1 MTACVNKKS
10 KRVAAVVTAS
20 LVGAL
25 SIGAPA
31 VALAANGT
39 SIDMLAA
46 SVLANAKITK
56 ATDGKASISGSLEN
70 LTFAKG
76 KYLVPTELTNGDV
89 VMDLTDEDAEYT
101 VNYYNASNKR
111 VASTDSTKTQP
122 STYFATAGSGVYY
135 VEVVKGASADGSEK
149 TDKFAFKVAGEQG
162 LTGVHAYLTDPESD
176 SITFNGSFFVKYE
189 GSEVVSSIKFADGEG
204 SAIPVDAQDVT
215 WKNSEGTDI
224 TPKKEND
231 RGVFDAGTYY
241 AEFKYNS
248 VDYTVKVVI
257 SPLDLSKAAL
267 SIDDTTDVISDSAAC
282 ESLIK
287 LDGVTIPDTIKNR
300 VKVALTSSPE
310 GSIGF
315 AGTGAYTVSVA
326 ADKSV
331 RKDDNVI
338 GEGSISFHRLAKEAL
353 SDSHVSS
360 IKYGT
365 KVLNGQE
372 FSLLDG
378 EAFDASKVSV
388 KSDYG
393 TFTGDQLEV
402 SYLKYA
408 DDSDL
413 KGTIVATAEDLSKPG
428 KFDIVVRVKPVEDF
442 ANGWIG
448 GTATATVTV
457 TGSSVDADKALTFV
471 VDGEGA
477 AVSGSQASATL
488 EYDGTDLLKKVV
500 ANVKDG
506 GKTYVQGTDFTLEV
520 KDEDGKVVESI
531 VNANSSSSKHYT
543 VTVKPVTFVW
553 ANDAASKVSLDL
565 TVSKKKLTENDT
577 KDSRALKDFT
587 DGNGS
592 VTSDMDA
599 FDASKDASLFYTGSE
614 LELPAAMVDT
624 DKSDKASF
632 SELDKSLYEVS
643 GIKYADTEDD
653 APRGKSVKVL
663 KDEGFYAV
671 TIELTEDAAKNYEF
685 DDSSTSATFIVEVK
699 EKVSFADVAAEKW
712 YAQSVFAAKM
722 NSYVNGIAGTKVF
735 MPEANITR
743 ADAVCILF
751 NMANGSIGTNDDFGY
766 DDNHGYITGFNDV
779 DGKAYYGKAIA
790 WAKAAGVANGSNGSF
805 RPNDSITR
813 EEFAALLC
821 NFAKAKG
828 ENVKVDS
835 DAVLAGA
842 TDFSA
847 WAKDVVAWAK
857 DNKVMGNGGFIN
869 GTGAITRAEVAS
881 MAVNYQPKKLT
892 K

>member
-31 VALAANGT
+31 VALATGT

-101 VNYYNASNKR
+101 VNYYNASKTR

-135 VEVVKGASADGSEK
+135 VEIVKGTRADGSEK
-149 TDKFAFKVAGEQG
+149 TGMFAFKVAGEQG

-176 SITFNGSFFVKYE
+176 VITYSGVDYVGTDNTPAQCKLG
-189 GSEVVSSIKFADGEG
+189 FADGEG
-204 SAIPVDAQDVT
+204 NKLVITGNIA
-215 WKNSEGTDI
+215 WKNSEGTSI
-224 TPKKEND
+224 NVNTQEIKN
-231 RGVFDAGTYY
+231 AGTYY
-241 AEFKYNS
+241 AEFKYDS

-257 SPLDLSKAAL
+257 SPLDLSKAEL
-267 SIDDTTDVISDSAAC
+267 SIADTTTVANAAAC
-282 ESLIK
+282 KDLVKI
-287 LDGVTIPDTIKNR
+287 DGVEDVATVKNGFDL
-300 VKVALTSSPE
+300 AITSSPE

-315 AGTGAYTVSVA
+315 AKAGSYTVSVTA
-326 ADKSV
+326 TESAQKAG
-331 RKDDNVI
+331 NVVNS
-338 GEGSISFHRLAKEAL
+338 GAISFHKLDKVAL
-353 SDSHVSS
+353 DNANK

-365 KVLNGQE
+365 KGLDNLE

-378 EAFDASKVSV
+378 EAFDASKISV
-388 KSDYG
+388 ATDYG
-393 TFTGDQLEV
+393 TFKGDQLEV

-408 DDSDL
+408 NDSDHN
-413 KGTIVATAEDLSKPG
+413 GTIAATTEDLSKPG

-531 VNANSSSSKHYT
+531 VDANSSSKHYT

-553 ANDAASKVSLDL
+553 ADDAASKVSLNL
-565 TVSKKKLTENDT
+565 TVSKKKLTENDA
-577 KDSRALKDFT
+577 KDVRALKDFI
-587 DGNGS
+587 DANAVGS
-592 VTSDMDA
+592 DDPA

-614 LELPAAMVDT
+614 LEIPAAMVDT
-624 DKSDKASF
+624 DKSDEASF

-643 GIKYADTEDD
+643 GIKYADNKDGAASGD
-653 APRGKSVKVL
+653 SVKAL
-663 KDEGFYAV
+663 KGKGFYAV
-671 TIELTEDAAKNYEF
+671 TIELNEDAAKNYEF
-685 DDSSTSATFIVEVK
+685 DGSNTSATFIVEVK
-699 EKVSFADVAAEKW
+699 EKFSFADVAAEKW

-751 NMANGSIGTNDDFGY
+751 NMANGSIGTDDEFGY

-790 WAKAAGVANGSNGSF
+790 WAKASGVANGSNGSF

-828 ENVKVDS
+828 ENVTVDS

-857 DNKVMGNGGFIN
+857 DNKDMGNGGFIN

-881 MAVNYQPKKLT
+881 MAVNYQPKKLV

>member
-101 VNYYNASNKR
+101 VNYYNASNER
-111 VASTDSTKTQP
+111 VASTDSSKDQP
-122 STYFATAGSGVYY
+122 STYFATAGSDVYY

-176 SITFNGSFFVKYE
+176 VITYSGVDYVGTDNTPAQCKLG
-189 GSEVVSSIKFADGEG
+189 FADGEG
-204 SAIPVDAQDVT
+204 NKLVITGNIT
-215 WKNSEGTDI
+215 WKDSEGTPIDVNTSEI
-224 TPKKEND
+224 K
-231 RGVFDAGTYY
+231 DAGTYY
-241 AEFKYNS
+241 AEFKYDGI
-248 VDYTVKVVI
+248 DYTVKVAI
-257 SPLDLSKAAL
+257 SPLDLSKVEL
-267 SIDDTTDVISDSAAC
+267 SIADDPTVNTIDGCKDLVKI
-282 ESLIK
+282 
-287 LDGVTIPDTIKNR
+287 DGVESVATVKNDFNL
-300 VKVALTSSPE
+300 AITSSPE

-315 AGTGAYTVSVA
+315 AKAGAYTVSVTA
-326 ADKSV
+326 TEDAQKAG
-331 RKDDNVI
+331 NVVNS
-338 GEGSISFHRLAKEAL
+338 GTVSFYKLAKEAL
-353 SDSHVSS
+353 NQSLVSS

-408 DDSDL
+408 DDSDP
-413 KGTIVATAEDLSKPG
+413 KGTIAATAEDLSKPG

-520 KDEDGKVVESI
+520 KDEDDKVVESI

-565 TVSKKKLTENDT
+565 TVSKKKLTEDDT

-587 DGNGS
+587 DGNGP

-653 APRGKSVKVL
+653 APSGKSVKVL

-685 DDSSTSATFIVEVK
+685 DGSSTSPTFIVEVK

>member
-89 VMDLTDEDAEYT
+89 VMDLTDEDADYT

-111 VASTDSTKTQP
+111 VASTDPSKTQP
-122 STYFATAGSGVYY
+122 SNYFATAGSDVYY
-135 VEVVKGASADGSEK
+135 VEVVKGAKADGSEK
-149 TDKFAFKVAGEQG
+149 TDKFPFKVAGEQG

-176 SITFNGSFFVKYE
+176 VITYSGVDYVGTDNTPAQCKLG
-189 GSEVVSSIKFADGEG
+189 FADGEG
-204 SAIPVDAQDVT
+204 NKLVITGNIA
-215 WKNSEGTDI
+215 WKNSEGTPI
-224 TPKKEND
+224 EVNTQEIKN
-231 RGVFDAGTYY
+231 AGTYY
-241 AEFKYNS
+241 AEFKYDS

-257 SPLDLSKAAL
+257 SPLDLSKAEL
-267 SIDDTTDVISDSAAC
+267 SIADTTTVANAAAC
-282 ESLIK
+282 KDLVKI
-287 LDGVTIPDTIKNR
+287 DGVEN
-300 VKVALTSSPE
+300 VANVENDFDLAITSSPE

-315 AGTGAYTVSVA
+315 AKAGSYTVSVTA
-326 ADKSV
+326 TESAQKAG
-331 RKDDNVI
+331 NVVNS
-338 GEGSISFHRLAKEAL
+338 GAISFHKLDKEAL
-353 SDSHVSS
+353 NQSLVSS

-365 KVLNGQE
+365 KVLNNQE

-388 KSDYG
+388 KSNYG

-402 SYLKYA
+402 SYTKDGKA
-408 DDSDL
+408 VD
-413 KGTIVATAEDLSKPG
+413 ATELTKPG
-428 KFDIVVRVKPVEDF
+428 NYKVTVRVKPVEDF
-442 ANGWIG
+442 ANGWLG
-448 GTATATVTV
+448 GSATATVTV
-457 TGSSVDADKALTFV
+457 TGSSVDADKALTFI

-477 AVSGSQASATL
+477 SVSGSQASATL

-506 GKTYVQGTDFTLEV
+506 GKTYVQGTDFDLEV

-531 VNANSSSSKHYT
+531 VDANSSSSKHYT
-543 VTVKPVTFVW
+543 VTVKPTTFVW
-553 ANDAASKVSLDL
+553 ADDAASKVSLNL
-565 TVSKKKLTENDT
+565 TVSKKKLTENDA
-577 KDSRALKDFT
+577 KDVRALKDFI
-587 DGNGS
+587 DANAVGS
-592 VTSDMDA
+592 DDPA

-614 LELPAAMVDT
+614 LEIPAAMVDT
-624 DKSDKASF
+624 DKSDEASF

-643 GIKYADTEDD
+643 GIKYADNKDGAASGD
-653 APRGKSVKVL
+653 SVKAL
-663 KDEGFYAV
+663 KGKGFYAV
-671 TIELTEDAAKNYEF
+671 TIELNEDAAKNYEF
-685 DDSSTSATFIVEVK
+685 DGSSTSATFIVEVK
-699 EKVSFADVAAEKW
+699 EKFSFADVAAEKW

-751 NMANGSIGTNDDFGY
+751 NMANGSIGTDDEFGY

-790 WAKAAGVANGSNGSF
+790 WAKASGVANGSNGSF

-828 ENVKVDS
+828 ENVTVDS

-881 MAVNYQPKKLT
+881 MAVNYQPKKLV

>member
-1 MTACVNKKS
+1 M
-10 KRVAAVVTAS
+10 
-20 LVGAL
+20 GAL

-31 VALAANGT
+31 VALATGTT

-89 VMDLTDEDAEYT
+89 VMDLTDEDAKYT
-101 VNYYNASNKR
+101 VNYYNASKTR

-122 STYFATAGSGVYY
+122 SAYFARANSTGVHY

-149 TDKFAFKVAGEQG
+149 TDMFAFKVAGEQG

-176 SITFNGSFFVKYE
+176 VITYSGVDYVGTDNTPAQCKLG
-189 GSEVVSSIKFADGEG
+189 FADGEG
-204 SAIPVDAQDVT
+204 NKLLIAGNIA
-215 WKNSEGTDI
+215 WKDSEGKTIDVSSTEI
-224 TPKKEND
+224 KK
-231 RGVFDAGTYY
+231 AGTYY
-241 AEFKYNS
+241 AEFNYDGI
-248 VDYTVKVVI
+248 DYTVKVVI
-257 SPLDLSKAAL
+257 SPLDLSKVEL
-267 SIDDTTDVISDSAAC
+267 SIADGKAVSTIDGCKDLVKI
-282 ESLIK
+282 
-287 LDGVTIPDTIKNR
+287 DGVESVATVKNDFDL
-300 VKVALTSSPE
+300 AITSSPE

-315 AGTGAYTVSVA
+315 AKTGAYTVSVTA
-326 ADKSV
+326 TEDAQKAG
-331 RKDDNVI
+331 NVVNS
-338 GEGSISFHRLAKEAL
+338 GAISFYKLNEEAL
-353 SDSHVSS
+353 NESLVSN

-365 KVLNGQE
+365 KGLDNLE

-378 EAFDASKVSV
+378 ESFDASKISV
-388 KSDYG
+388 KSNYG

-402 SYLKYA
+402 SYTKDGKVVDASEL
-408 DDSDL
+408 
-413 KGTIVATAEDLSKPG
+413 TKPG
-428 KFDIVVRVKPVEDF
+428 KYKVTVRVKPVEDF

-448 GTATATVTV
+448 GSATATVTV
-457 TGSSVDADKALTFV
+457 SGSSVDADKALTFV

-531 VNANSSSSKHYT
+531 VDANESGHYT
-543 VTVKPVTFVW
+543 VTVKPTTFVW
-553 ANDAASKVSLDL
+553 ANDAASKVSLNL
-565 TVSKKKLTENDT
+565 TVSKKKLTENDA
-577 KDSRALKDFT
+577 KDKRALKNFT
-587 DGNGS
+587 DANA
-592 VTSDMDA
+592 VESDNPA

-643 GIKYADTEDD
+643 GIKYADSEAGATSG
-653 APRGKSVKVL
+653 RSVKVL

-671 TIELTEDAAKNYEF
+671 TVELTEDAAKNYEF
-685 DDSSTSATFIVEVK
+685 DGSSTRATFIVEVK
-699 EKVSFADVAAEKW
+699 EKFSFADVSAEKW

-751 NMANGSIGTNDDFGY
+751 NMANGSIGTDDDFGY